1 MVENYWRRVIFRV
14 AMTIYHQNKSNKLIR
29 EYVSAVL
36 KNSRIVE
43 DDGGYDGGYS
53 GGEGVSG
60 YGSYG
65 SGDLFQAFI
74 QPFVDIVGTIAG
86 KTKEVM
92 RSAFTALHVAFESL
106 VTTIVPFLTDS
117 YDEIFIKEKQDLA
130 EIRSQYQGYY
140 DATDK
145 ALAGSGAKLLAF
157 MAFPGAALTGQFAVT
172 APKAAKSI
180 LSMATGGISDE
191 WLGGSSN
198 KKSGPSGVFDSYV
211 RAYNKLL
218 TEAGKE
224 NLENP
229 LASKIKSK
237 KFIDT
242 IISRSPPMQESSRLA
257 MELHIKTRGERI
269 KLVLDIYEA
278 RSLEELGKIIG
289 KPVKTPDMKEV
300 DPEQKMSA
308 QEAENKFL
316 EAAKS
321 ASQKAAIETLKKY
334 IAPVRQAFGE
344 DHPFV
349 SDYDTIIAAFESGDV
364 GRIEQVK
371 KQLSSS

>member
-1 MVENYWRRVIFRV
+1 
-14 AMTIYHQNKSNKLIR
+14 
-29 EYVSAVL
+29 
-36 KNSRIVE
+36 
-43 DDGGYDGGYS
+43 
-53 GGEGVSG
+53 
-60 YGSYG
+60 
-65 SGDLFQAFI
+65 
-74 QPFVDIVGTIAG
+74 
-86 KTKEVM
+86 
-92 RSAFTALHVAFESL
+92 
-106 VTTIVPFLTDS
+106 
-117 YDEIFIKEKQDLA
+117 
-130 EIRSQYQGYY
+130 
-140 DATDK
+140 
-145 ALAGSGAKLLAF
+145 
-157 MAFPGAALTGQFAVT
+157 
-172 APKAAKSI
+172 
-180 LSMATGGISDE
+180 
-191 WLGGSSN
+191 
-198 KKSGPSGVFDSYV
+198 
-211 RAYNKLL
+211 
-218 TEAGKE
+218 
-224 NLENP
+224 
-229 LASKIKSK
+229 
-237 KFIDT
+237 
-242 IISRSPPMQESSRLA
+242 